1 MKNFF
6 FDYIYYRLNK
16 FYFKWDGEN
25 GITSVIGVS
34 MIQCLLVFD
43 VFLIVERL
51 VYSKSQIAA
60 KGDAKIIAYA
70 AVILFIGLAI
80 YNGFKYKHKYS
91 EFCRQWEEESKELK
105 IIKGLLVLLIL
116 ALPWTIIFLLAEF

>member
-34 MIQCLLVFD
+34 MIQCLFVFD
-43 VFLIVERL
+43 IFLIIER
-51 VYSKSQIAA
+51 VIYTKSAVAA
-60 KGDAKIIAYA
+60 KGDAKIVAYLA
-70 AVILFIGLAI
+70 AGLFLALTI
-80 YNGFKYKHKYS
+80 YNIFKYKNKYA
-91 EFCRQWEEESKELK
+91 EFCNLWDNESHRLRLL
-105 IIKGLLVLLIL
+105 KGLFVILAL
-116 ALPWTIIFLLAEF
+116 ALPWTVIFLLAEL